1 MTSGASNLARE
12 LAFDQ
17 FEQNGREEAFD
28 RVQAYDRL
36 SAKIDVF
43 LSTQTTQNKR
53 LRAANDITGKGNRIQ
68 YQYNCRVLEL
78 TEQTQTALHRK
89 EYGRA
94 EELIWETQ
102 ELLNYR
108 NKLIAMADESDL
120 GWLLVEHYE
129 SNAQAAD
136 SDDGNKMRRADSA
149 ARATKKR
156 RFDVKKAKGKTTT
169 RSENYKQSDTAD
181 KKEAT
186 SGHFQS
192 NSSGNNSANRSPPKC
207 YFCDVYGHTR
217 NQCPALKHLLQL
229 SSSK

>member
-12 LAFDQ
+12 LAFERIQQD
-17 FEQNGREEAFD
+17 GRAEAYD
-28 RVQAYDRL
+28 RVEAYDRL
-36 SAKIDVF
+36 SAKIDDF
-43 LSTQTTQNKR
+43 LSTQSTQNRR
-53 LRAANDITGKGNRIQ
+53 LQAANDITGKGNRIQ
-68 YQYNCRVLEL
+68 FAFNCKVLEI
-78 TEQTQTALHRK
+78 TEQIQTALHRK

-94 EELIWETQ
+94 EELMFEVQ
-102 ELLNYR
+102 AVLNYR
-108 NKLIAMADESDL
+108 NKLISMADESDL

-156 RFDVKKAKGKTTT
+156 RFDVKKAKGKTT
-169 RSENYKQSDTAD
+169 RSENYKQNDGPD
-181 KKEAT
+181 KKEST

-192 NSSGNNSANRSPPKC
+192 NSSAPNNANRSPPKC